1 MISNENR
8 QWRNNVRL
16 VLGMSCMR
24 VFLVIM
30 PIVVPFFQSKGL
42 DMQDVFLLQAAF
54 MALVLVLE
62 VPSGYVADVWGR
74 RGALLAGCVAS
85 GVGHTVLL
93 FADGFWDLFVFEAG
107 MAVARSLIS
116 GADLAVA
123 YESSRLAGDEAE
135 GSAVGRLFAWQT
147 VAEAVAAVLCSIV
160 LVFGDM
166 VHVVLLQVFA
176 GWLPLMLVLR
186 IVEPPRE
193 VLEASHHA
201 ENFRRVF
208 THLWQGGTVLRLTVL
223 VWCVWGLTTYYA
235 VWLLQTVWQNQQLA
249 LVHFGYLWGGY
260 WLVAAAAGR
269 WASGLERRLG
279 APALLVFCGAAPVLG
294 YLGLACPDALTSV
307 VGGML
312 FFAARGLG
320 VVLLQQAFNAR
331 VPDAFRATA
340 NSLLGF
346 GFSIAAAITGPL
358 AGAMVDAWP
367 LSHALAALA
376 VFSALVCGC
385 LVTPLV
391 LAVRR
396 AARRAPA

>member
-1 MISNENR
+1 MKHDEGR

-54 MALVLVLE
+54 MALVLILE
-62 VPSGYVADVWGR
+62 VPSGYLADICGR
-74 RGALLAGCVAS
+74 RGVLLAGCLAS
-85 GVGHTVLL
+85 GVAHTALV
-93 FADGFWDLFVFEAG
+93 FADGFWDLLVFEAG
-107 MAVARSLIS
+107 MALARSLIS

-123 YESSRLAGDEAE
+123 YESSRLAGRDSD
-135 GSAVGRLFAWQT
+135 GDAVGRLFAWQT
-147 VAEAVAAVLCSIV
+147 AAEAMAAVLCSVV
-160 LVFGDM
+160 LVFGSIA
-166 VHVVLLQVFA
+166 HVVLLQASV
-176 GWLPLMLVLR
+176 GWLPLLLAWR

-193 VLEASHHA
+193 TLEAQRHA
-201 ENFRRVF
+201 DNFRHVLA
-208 THLWQGGTVLRLTVL
+208 HLWGAGTVLRLTIV

-235 VWLLQTVWQNQQLA
+235 VWLLQTVWQNQDMA

-269 WASGLERRLG
+269 LALGFERKVG
-279 APALLVFCGAAPVLG
+279 AQVLLLFCGAAPVLG
-294 YLGLACPDALTSV
+294 YLGLACPDVLTSV
-307 VGGML
+307 FGGML

-320 VVLLQQAFNAR
+320 VVLLQQAFNTR

-346 GFSIAAAITGPL
+346 GFSIAAAVTGPI
-358 AGAMVDAWP
+358 AGAMVDAWR
-367 LSHALAALA
+367 LSDALAALA
-376 VFSALVCGC
+376 VFSALVCVC